1 MHGKSNAP
9 RRNVLGKYEGANL
22 LFFMGFI
29 LVLGVFVAW
38 VFHSYKSRNDRPPRA
53 MVDDGIVTEA
63 VSEASGTCLFYLG
76 TRLSEANKRYASQ
89 KDIPAT
95 DDGLVRDLL
104 AVSGVVEV
112 VVDQR
117 MVVLQKSPS
126 AHWEAI
132 QPRAREVIRNHLH
145 LHK

>member
-1 MHGKSNAP
+1 MLSKSKAP
-9 RRNVLGKYEGANL
+9 RRNVLGKYEGTNL

-38 VFHSYKSRNDRPPRA
+38 VFHSYKSRNDRPPRT

-76 TRLSEANKRYASQ
+76 TKLSETNHKYTGQ
-89 KDIPAT
+89 KDIPIT
-95 DDGLVRDLL
+95 DDGLVRDLF
-104 AVSGVVEV
+104 AISGVVEV
-112 VVDQR
+112 TVDQR
-117 MVVLQKSPS
+117 LIVLQKAPS

-132 QPRAREVIRNHLH
+132 QPGAREVIRNHLH